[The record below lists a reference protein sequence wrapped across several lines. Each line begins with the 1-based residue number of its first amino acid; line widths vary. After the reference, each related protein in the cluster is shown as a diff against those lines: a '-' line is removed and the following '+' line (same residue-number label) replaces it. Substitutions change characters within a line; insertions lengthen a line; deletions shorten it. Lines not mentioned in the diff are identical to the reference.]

1 MRGVFS
7 SSCFVSSG
15 RLDGGGDGFCGG
27 GVCGGVIVCGGW
39 TGFSCI
45 GGVRTRFDGRRSGGG
60 LRTGAGS
67 S

>member
-27 GVCGGVIVCGGW
+27 GVCGGVIVCGG
-39 TGFSCI
+39 
-45 GGVRTRFDGRRSGGG
+45 
-60 LRTGAGS
+60 
-67 S
+67 